1 MVSIIF
7 IFCGFAV
14 LMLAEWRY
22 VRFSRKSQRAQP
34 GKMPAVLRG
43 HTALQA
49 AGYITVAAGMLISLL
64 HQGVALHIPAL
75 VRALSLC
82 IAILGGALL
91 VWTVFIEIPVG
102 MRKHNV
108 EPGCAYRYGSY
119 GMCRHPG
126 FWWFLIFTLG
136 MAFWKSDLHIFL
148 LFFLENALNLL
159 LILLQDKY
167 TFIVQFRDY
176 QEYQKKVPFLLPSPK
191 QDG

>member
-14 LMLAEWRY
+14 LMFAEWRY
-22 VRFSRKSQRAQP
+22 VHFSRKSQRALRGKTP
-34 GKMPAVLRG
+34 GLLPG

-49 AGYITVAAGMLISLL
+49 AGYIAIAAGMLISLL
-64 HQGVALHIPAL
+64 HEGLALHIPPL
-75 VRALSLC
+75 VRTISLC
-82 IAILGGALL
+82 IGLLGGALL

-102 MRKHNV
+102 AKKHAV
-108 EPGCAYRYGSY
+108 EPGCTYHYGSY

-126 FWWFLIFTLG
+126 FWWFLMLTLG
-136 MAFWKSDLHIFL
+136 VALWKSDFYAFL
-148 LFFLENALNLL
+148 LFFFENALNLL

-176 QEYQKKVPFLLPSPK
+176 QEYQKKVPFLLPAPK